1 MTLEQTARVILL
13 AVALAVLSHELGHA
27 CAAWLVGVRVR
38 RFRYGWG
45 PVLLK
50 LGVLEWRL
58 VPIAGAVETEAVGGW
73 RAIVIALG
81 GVFGQWVAWMMVETL
96 SPVLGA
102 WVWLLCVLGTV
113 RLLVSL
119 LEIGRN
125 EHLT

>member
-58 VPIAGAVETEAVGGW
+58 VPIAGAVETERVDGW
-73 RAIVIALG
+73 REFVIALG
-81 GVFGQWVAWMMVETL
+81 GVFGQWIAWPLIEIL
-96 SPVLGA
+96 SPMVGA

-113 RLLVSL
+113 RLIAAMVIRRSVS
-119 LEIGRN
+119 R
-125 EHLT
+125 